1 LFAFIML
8 LLMFSLAGIPPTVGF
23 YAKLSVLQ
31 AVLGAGHVWLA
42 LVAVFFALVGTFYY
56 IRVVKLMYFDEPQD
70 AGRIDAKLDVSV
82 LLSANGLAVL
92 VLGILPQPLMQLC
105 FYAIRR
111 DVKDLSEHRLSSKLV
126 YDGKLLKVRSDTVRL
141 PNGGTAEREFVEHPG
156 AVAVI
161 ALTEAGELVMER
173 QYRYP
178 LGRDMIEIPAGKID
192 PGEDPLATARRELK
206 EETGYTAARWRHV
219 ATIHIAIAYSN
230 ERIEIYLAKEL
241 KHEGAKLD
249 DEEFLEVFTLPP
261 ATALAW
267 VREGKI
273 TDSKTVAGLFWA
285 EKVLGGEW
293 GGRP

>member
-1 LFAFIML
+1 M
-8 LLMFSLAGIPPTVGF
+8 
-23 YAKLSVLQ
+23 
-31 AVLGAGHVWLA
+31 
-42 LVAVFFALVGTFYY
+42 
-56 IRVVKLMYFDEPQD
+56 
-70 AGRIDAKLDVSV
+70 
-82 LLSANGLAVL
+82 
-92 VLGILPQPLMQLC
+92 
-105 FYAIRR
+105 
-111 DVKDLSEHRLSSKLV
+111 KDLSEHRLSGRLV

-161 ALTEAGELVMER
+161 ALTDAGELVMER

-192 PGEDPLATARRELK
+192 TGEDPLATARRELK

-219 ATIHIAIAYSN
+219 ATIHI
-230 ERIEIYLAKEL
+230 
-241 KHEGAKLD
+241 GAKLD
-249 DEEFLEVFTLPP
+249 DEEFLEVFTLPL

-293 GGRP
+293 TAGL

>member
-1 LFAFIML
+1 
-8 LLMFSLAGIPPTVGF
+8 
-23 YAKLSVLQ
+23 
-31 AVLGAGHVWLA
+31 
-42 LVAVFFALVGTFYY
+42 
-56 IRVVKLMYFDEPQD
+56 
-70 AGRIDAKLDVSV
+70 
-82 LLSANGLAVL
+82 
-92 VLGILPQPLMQLC
+92 
-105 FYAIRR
+105 
-111 DVKDLSEHRLSSKLV
+111 VKDLSEHRLSGRLV

-161 ALTEAGELVMER
+161 ALTDAGELVMER

-192 PGEDPLATARRELK
+192 TGEDPLASARRELK
-206 EETGYTAARWRHV
+206 EETAARWRHV

-249 DEEFLEVFTLPP
+249 DEEFLEVFTLPL

-293 GGRP
+293 TAGL